1 MFPIASRQHSG
12 LLKICDMKR
21 EVITLNERRKL
32 ERFNL
37 RIPAKIEGLG
47 RKRGFTTCS
56 QGISLLEV
64 LF

>member
-1 MFPIASRQHSG
+1 
-12 LLKICDMKR
+12 MKR